1 MSTSRPLP
9 PSEESGV
16 ELIERGVLGS
26 AQTMTLDKVFWS
38 HFSSGLAPAAWV
50 LGALLV
56 GIGLDVRAGLVA
68 LAVGNLI
75 AGLAVGA
82 CATIGPSTGL
92 TQIEISRYSFG
103 RIGTRMPA
111 LLNWMCAVGLD
122 AVNNVPSVLA
132 FAAIVALLGLHL
144 PFWLGLAILAGLQM
158 AASMHGHHLV
168 QLVTKY
174 GGYAL
179 TLVFAGTEIVA
190 IARGGSLPPAHAAAA
205 PALVL
210 LGISMVAGSGLGFA
224 PFTSDYTRYLPRTTN
239 RWSVFAIVVVATTLG
254 GFGVEICGLLIA
266 SRLVD
271 LSPSGIITTI
281 AGLTGPFAPIA
292 LIAIALS
299 AIVINSLNDNT
310 AAYSL
315 ISAGVRVR
323 RYVAAVI
330 TAVCGYALA
339 VAGEGS
345 FLTLFS
351 NFLVLLAY
359 WIAPWTGIVIADRYL
374 VRPSPH
380 PPRRW
385 ESGAVIWAI
394 VTPVTLLLFSSSAF
408 YVGPIARA
416 LSGSDIG
423 FVAGF
428 FGAAGFYVLA
438 ERSRIRR
445 PDRVRARAPLPR
457 SVRPTSP
464 HT

>member
-1 MSTSRPLP
+1 MGSRGALP
-9 PSEESGV
+9 AAEESGV
-16 ELIERGVLGS
+16 ELIDRGVLPS

-38 HFSSGLAPAAWV
+38 HLCNQVAPSSWV

-56 GIGLDVRAGLVA
+56 GIGLDFRSGLIA
-68 LAVGNLI
+68 LVVGNLV
-75 AGLAVGA
+75 AGFVVGA
-82 CATIGPSTGL
+82 CATIGPATGL

-111 LLNWMCAVGLD
+111 FLNWICSVGWD

-132 FAAIVALLGLHL
+132 LAALVALFGLRL
-144 PFWLGLAILAGLQM
+144 PFWLGLAVLAALQM
-158 AASMHGHHLV
+158 TASIRGHHLV

-179 TLVFAGTEIVA
+179 TLVFAITEIVA
-190 IARGGSLPPAHAAAA
+190 IARGGSLPAAHAPVT

-210 LGISMVAGSGLGFA
+210 VGVAMIAGSGFGFA
-224 PFTSDYTRYLPRTTN
+224 PFTSDYTRYLPPATN
-239 RWSVFAIVVVATTLG
+239 RWSVFATVVVATAG
-254 GFGVEICGLLIA
+254 GAFALEACGFIIA

-271 LSPSGIITTI
+271 LSPAGIITTI
-281 AGLTGPFAPIA
+281 SGLMGPLAPIA

-299 AIVINSLNDNT
+299 AIVINAMNDNT

-323 RYVAAVI
+323 RYLAAVI
-330 TAVCGYALA
+330 TALCGYALA

-345 FLTLFS
+345 FAMLFS
-351 NFLVLLAY
+351 QFVVLLGY
-359 WIAPWTGIVIADRYL
+359 WIAPWTGIVIADRYVVGPRAL
-374 VRPSPH
+374 

-394 VTPVTLLLFSSSAF
+394 VTPVTLVLFSSSTI
-408 YVGPIARA
+408 YTGPIARA
-416 LSGSDIG
+416 LGGSDIG

-428 FGAAGFYVLA
+428 FGAAGLYVLA
-438 ERSRIRR
+438 ERSRRR
-445 PDRVRARAPLPR
+445 HPDREAVPGADVAAA
-457 SVRPTSP
+457 
-464 HT
+464 